1 MITDSALTLTTPT
14 ITTADTYNS
23 LDSID
28 LVSLRDMGE
37 GHTIMALLTV
47 TTAFAGGTSV
57 DFQLWTADATSTS
70 ATGSLTGGNF
80 LMSVS
85 GGAIADA
92 NLTAGAQRYVAL
104 PSRVVS
110 NVQHGSRYQRHLVL
124 RAVTLGTH
132 SAGVASVTLLL
143 DNQDGRT
150 SYPSGF
156 TVA

>member
-14 ITTADTYNS
+14 ITTAATYNS
-23 LDSID
+23 ADSID
-28 LVSLRDMGE
+28 LVSLRDLGE

-47 TTAFAGGTSV
+47 TTAFADGTSV
-57 DFQLWTADATSTS
+57 DFQLWTADATSPGG
-70 ATGSLTGGNF
+70 TGSLTGGNF

-92 NLTAGAQRYVAL
+92 SLTAGVQRFVAL

-110 NVQHGSRYQRHLVL
+110 NVQLGSRYQRHLIL

-132 SAGVASVTLLL
+132 SAGAASVTLLL